1 MYLLDTNHCS
11 RIIFGDSGVIDR
23 TTQVGENS
31 LFTCTIVQ
39 GELFYMVEKS
49 QRRSENLAT
58 LEGFLQDLSIYGVD
72 EQTAQIHGQLK
83 SDMFNY
89 FAPTDL
95 SKRRR
100 VSITSLGF
108 GDNDLWIAAIAL
120 QYQLTLVSCDSDF
133 QRMQQAK
140 AFPLESWMS

>member
-72 EQTAQIHGQLK
+72 EQTAQIYGQLK
-83 SDMFNY
+83 VTF
-89 FAPTDL
+89 L
-95 SKRRR
+95 IILHR
-100 VSITSLGF
+100 
-108 GDNDLWIAAIAL
+108 
-120 QYQLTLVSCDSDF
+120 LT
-133 QRMQQAK
+133 
-140 AFPLESWMS
+140 